1 MKKVLKFFITL
12 MLCINSVNVFAQYI
26 EKQIDLYHLS
36 FENNNIT
43 TILDSIILHEKKC
56 NYYDCNLL
64 FSFDIQKFEGN
75 YILIVIESNNSIDLL
90 LSLDPYGFFY
100 YKNHMFIVDGDS
112 LEELFSICGQK
123 VSFKY
128 LEEDLDYIIEQNTKQ
143 KYDKNK
149 IIELYFIID
158 DSFSQWSYLYLNGEF
173 IFDGKSSFC
182 N

>member
-1 MKKVLKFFITL
+1 MKKVLKYFTTF

-36 FENNNIT
+36 FENKNLT

-64 FSFDIQKFEGN
+64 FSFDIQKFEDN
-75 YILIVIESNNSIDLL
+75 DILIVIESNNSIDLL
-90 LSLDPYGFFY
+90 LGLDPYGFFY
-100 YKNHMFIVDGDS
+100 YENHMFIVDGDS

-128 LEEDLDYIIEQNTKQ
+128 LEKDLDYILKR
-143 KYDKNK
+143 KDDKK
-149 IIELYFIID
+149 IITEIFIID
-158 DSFSQWSYLYLNGEF
+158 DSFSQWSYQYLNGEF